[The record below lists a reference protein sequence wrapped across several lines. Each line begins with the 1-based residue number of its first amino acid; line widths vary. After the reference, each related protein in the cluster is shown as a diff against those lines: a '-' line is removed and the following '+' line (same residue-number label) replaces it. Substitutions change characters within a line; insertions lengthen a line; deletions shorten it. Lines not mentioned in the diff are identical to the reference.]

1 MESQDERSIVSGHFE
16 ATSPGSL
23 VWTLVQTHLHA
34 SCLKF
39 PVGKVFTFLCI
50 CENSICIVC
59 GNFCSIFLET
69 FAGYFWILL
78 RYIFGDFFWICG
90 YFCRISLESSVVYL
104 WRLFLDIW
112 RPLWDIFK
120 I

>member
-50 CENSICIVC
+50 CKNSICIVC

-78 RYIFGDFFWICG
+78 RYIFGDFFWISGDLCG
-90 YFCRISLESSVVYL
+90 ISLRFSLCEILRKFCGVSLETYLGYL
-104 WRLFLDIW
+104 W
-112 RPLWDIFK
+112 
-120 I
+120 